1 MLYIWHDVIVNLDI
15 SIYILLMQFL
25 IRTIPGHIFDIR
37 SNENKEILKTPH
49 ILNTGFTGSDLL

>member
-1 MLYIWHDVIVNLDI
+1 
-15 SIYILLMQFL
+15 MQFL

-37 SNENKEILKTPH
+37 SNENKEISKMPH